1 MLAVEYEDKRPAVRG
16 LVNLLNGLELCKNI
30 TKFTAGVNDCKIND
44 YVVKYESCIF
54 GFHNKRKDHNA
65 RSLRQR

>member
-30 TKFTAGVNDCKIND
+30 TKFNAGVNDCKIND